1 MAIVAALEILVQGR
15 DLSADQAAAAMR
27 QIMAGAASPAQIGAY
42 LVALR
47 MKGESATEIA
57 ASARVM
63 RELAVPV
70 DLPRERLIDIVGTGG
85 DGASL
90 FNVSTA
96 ASFVAAAAGARVAKH
111 GNRSVSSKS
120 GSADVLE
127 AAGVNLALEPEQV
140 AECVRQ
146 LGVGFLFA
154 PRHHGAMRHAIGP
167 RRELGLRTMFNLLG
181 PLTNPARAARQIL
194 GVYDRRWLR
203 PLAEVMR
210 ELGSEHVLVIHADDG
225 LDEFSIAAATAVA
238 ELRAGVISEYRFDP
252 QQAGIEGGSL
262 AGLGVADAAQSLLLL
277 RQALSGRPGAAS
289 AIVALNAGAG
299 LYVAGLADSIPAGVD
314 RARQAMA
321 DSSAERR
328 FEDFVA
334 MTATFGNSA

>member
-1 MAIVAALEILVQGR
+1 MAIVGALQVLVEGR
-15 DLSADQAAAAMR
+15 DLSADQAADAMR
-27 QIMAGAASPAQIGAY
+27 QIMAGTASPAQIGAY

-47 MKGESATEIA
+47 MKGETTTEIA

-63 RELAVPV
+63 RELALAVE
-70 DLPRERLIDIVGTGG
+70 LPRERLIDIVGTGG
-85 DGASL
+85 DGASI

-127 AAGVNLALEPEQV
+127 AAGVNLELGPEQV
-140 AECVRQ
+140 AECVQR

-154 PRHHGAMRHAIGP
+154 PRHHGAMRHAVGP

-181 PLTNPARAARQIL
+181 PLTNPARAPRQVL

-210 ELGSEHVLVIHADDG
+210 ELGSEHVLVVHAEDG
-225 LDEFSIAAATAVA
+225 LDEFSIAAATRVA
-238 ELRAGVISEYRFDP
+238 ELRAGEISEYRFSP
-252 QQAGIEGGSL
+252 EQAGIDIGSL
-262 AGLGVADAAQSLLLL
+262 AALRVADAAQSLVLL
-277 RQALSGRPGAAS
+277 RQALAGLPGPAS
-289 AIVALNAGAG
+289 DIVALNAGAG
-299 LYVAGLADSIPAGVD
+299 LYVAGLATSIAAGVT
-314 RARQAMA
+314 RAQQAMA
-321 DSSAERR
+321 EGAAVRR
-328 FEDFVA
+328 FNDFIELTKDQRNRA
-334 MTATFGNSA
+334 